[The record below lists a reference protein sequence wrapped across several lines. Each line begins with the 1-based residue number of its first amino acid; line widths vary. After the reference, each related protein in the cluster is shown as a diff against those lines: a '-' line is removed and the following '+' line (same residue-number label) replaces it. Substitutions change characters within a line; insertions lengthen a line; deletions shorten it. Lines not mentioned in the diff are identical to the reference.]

1 MTSPLNKVLSWLLC
15 LTMIISSVCAMCVST
30 TAAGLTPES
39 GNIYYI
45 KNKNSGMYLTVQND
59 SASNGAKVIQ
69 ATGTGS
75 LGQRWILEKNSSTG
89 SYRLH
94 PATDMTG
101 GISLDVAGGSSSNG
115 TAIQIYGN
123 NSQSAQNFAF
133 TASGDGYAITTE
145 SSSHKSCLDVSGA
158 SKSSGAAVIQYTN
171 KGSANQIWYFEQ
183 AQWPSSSSSSGSS
196 SSSSSGSSSSS
207 SSTSNLISDGWY
219 YIKNVNSQKYVEV
232 ANANDSNG
240 ANVQQYQGNGNACQK
255 WYVTNKG
262 NNYITLKNGMSGG
275 RMLDVVN
282 GSNTDGANI
291 QIYQANNLDPQTFKV
306 KQVSSGKY
314 ALLTKCSNETKAVD
328 VYGWSTAN
336 GGNIN
341 QWTYNGGAC
350 QQFQFEAVGGSSN
363 STTSTTST
371 TTSNS
376 DKIDSSGYP
385 TQLMTFVSTSDGCYV
400 TGGSSNNSSVNSN
413 GTAQTANRW
422 KISKVGSDSYRIINA
437 ATGYALAPQNH
448 SAADGTAVVTTGIAS
463 NNAQYWKIV
472 SVKTDKYSNALNYK
486 IVNYANT
493 SLALTLSGSS
503 YKLSSYSGSSN
514 QCFRF
519 NSYGIEGFG
528 GYCKD
533 MCGNEKASTIGGV
546 LGDVVTVSSVSQLQS
561 YASGSTPYT
570 IVITGDISATSLTKV
585 NVGKNK
591 TFIGSYSNNS
601 LTNIH
606 FRNIS
611 SSGNNIYKNITF
623 KHYDSINENDDIQMY
638 ISDGSNFW
646 IDHCTF
652 QGHDLT
658 SNASLHETDV
668 DKFMYVG
675 LKADYVSVTGCVF
688 KGHKY
693 GLILGYPQ
701 EDGAGTY
708 SGYPRMTI
716 CNNYFYN
723 VLTRA
728 PGLMR
733 YGYFHCYNNFV
744 YDFNLG
750 YTPYTGCNVYSEK
763 NYFDAGSHKGAVVD
777 DKGVGGFTDSGSTL
791 SSSVSSLKTGSTSWR
806 PSSNYSYSTRS
817 ASDAKAWCQKYTGAQ
832 SSSIIYAI
840 D

>member
-1 MTSPLNKVLSWLLC
+1 MTCTLRKILSMLMC
-15 LTMIISSVCAMCVST
+15 LTMVISSVSVTYVST
-30 TAAGLTPES
+30 AAAAVVPED

-45 KNKNSGMYLTVQND
+45 KNKHSGKYLQVEND
-59 SASNGAKVIQ
+59 SAEDGANVCQ

-75 LGQRWILEKNSSTG
+75 LGQRWIINENSDG
-89 SYRLH
+89 SVRLKS
-94 PATDMTG
+94 AVDMTG
-101 GISLDVAGGSSSNG
+101 GVALDIPNGDGNNLVNVQTWSSNG
-115 TAIQIYGN
+115 YTP
-123 NSQSAQNFAF
+123 QNFKLE
-133 TASGDGYAITTE
+133 SNGDGSYAITTAA
-145 SSSHKSCLDVSGA
+145 SGYARCLDVLNWSTESGA
-158 SKSSGAAVIQYTN
+158 NVIQYDCFM
-171 KGSANQIWYFEQ
+171 ADNQLWYFEQ
-183 AQWPSSSSSSGSS
+183 AQWPNSSSSSDSS
-196 SSSSSGSSSSS
+196 SSDSSESI
-207 SSTSNLISDGWY
+207 LISDGWY

-240 ANVQQYQGNGNACQK
+240 ANVQQYQGNGHACQK

-275 RMLDVVN
+275 RMLDVAY
-282 GSNTDGANI
+282 GTDADGTNI
-291 QIYQANNLDPQTFKV
+291 QIYDANNLDPQTFKV
-306 KQVSSGKY
+306 KEVSSGKY

-350 QQFQFEAVGGSSN
+350 QQFQFEAVGGSS
-363 STTSTTST
+363 SSSSDTTTSTSE
-371 TTSNS
+371 SINA
-376 DKIDSSGYP
+376 DGYP
-385 TQLMTFVSTSDGCYV
+385 TQLMNFVSTSDGSYV
-400 TGGSSNNSSVNSN
+400 TGGSSNNSAVSSSS
-413 GTAQTANRW
+413 TSSTANRW
-422 KISKVGSDSYRIINA
+422 MISRVSSDTYRIINA
-437 ATGYALAPQNH
+437 ATGYALAPANH
-448 SAADGTAVVTTGIAS
+448 SASDGTSVVTTGIAS

-472 SVKTDKYSNALNYK
+472 SVKTDSNSNALNYK
-486 IVNYANT
+486 VVNYSNT

-503 YKLSSYSGSSN
+503 YKLASYSGSST

-533 MCGNEKASTIGGV
+533 MNGNEKASTIGGV
-546 LGDVVTVSSVSQLQS
+546 LGEVVKVSSVSDLQT

-570 IVITGDISATSLTKV
+570 IVITGDISADSLTKV

-591 TFIGSYSNNS
+591 TFIGSFSNNS

-638 ISDGSNFW
+638 ISNGNNFW

-658 SNASLHETDV
+658 SNTSLHETDV

-675 LKADYVSVTGCVF
+675 LNADYVSVTGCIF
-688 KGHKY
+688 QGHKY

-701 EDGAGTY
+701 EDGASTY
-708 SGYPRMTI
+708 GGYPRMTI

-733 YGYFHCYNNFV
+733 YGYFHAYNNFI

-750 YTPYTGCNVYSEK
+750 YTPYTGCNIYSEK

-777 DKGVGGFTDSGSTL
+777 DKGVGAFTDSGSVL
-791 SSSVSSLKTGSTSWR
+791 SSSVSSLSTGATSWR
-806 PSSNYSYSTRS
+806 PSSNYGYETRS
-817 ASDAKAWCQKYTGAQ
+817 ASDAKAWCQQYAGAQ
-832 SSSIIYAI
+832 SSSIVYAI

>member
-1 MTSPLNKVLSWLLC
+1 MTNYLHKILSWIIC
-15 LTMIISSVCAMCVST
+15 LTMMVTSVCAIHVNAM
-30 TAAGLTPES
+30 AAGLTPES

-45 KNKNSGMYLTVQND
+45 KNKNSGMYLMVEND
-59 SASNGAKVIQ
+59 SASNGARVIQ
-69 ATGTGS
+69 SKGTGS
-75 LGQRWILEKNSSTG
+75 LGQRWILEENSNGT
-89 SYRLH
+89 YRLH

-101 GISLDVAGGSSSNG
+101 GISLDVANG
-115 TAIQIYGN
+115 LTSDGTTIQIYEN
-123 NSQSAQNFAF
+123 NSLSPQNFGI

-145 SSSHKSCLDVSGA
+145 VTGHNSCLDVTGA
-158 SKSSGAAVIQYTN
+158 SKESGAAVIQYRS
-171 KGSANQIWYFEQ
+171 KASDNQIWYFEQ
-183 AQWPSSSSSSGSS
+183 AQWPNTGSGSGSSNNSSSSEE
-196 SSSSSGSSSSS
+196 
-207 SSTSNLISDGWY
+207 TLINDGWY

-232 ANANDSNG
+232 VNADDRNG

-262 NNYITLKNGMSGG
+262 NNYITLKNGMAGG
-275 RMLDVVN
+275 RMLDVEN
-282 GSNTDGANI
+282 GYNTDGANI

-306 KQVSSGKY
+306 KEISSGKY
-314 ALLTKCSNETKAVD
+314 ALLTKCSGETKAVD
-328 VYGWSTAN
+328 VYGWSTEN

-350 QQFQFEAVGGSSN
+350 QQFQFEAVSGSGATNN
-363 STTSTTST
+363 STTNTNTTNTNTTSTTE
-371 TTSNS
+371 
-376 DKIDSSGYP
+376 KIDSDGYP
-385 TQLMTFVSTSDGCYV
+385 TQLMTFVNTSNGEFL
-400 TGGSSNNSSVNSN
+400 TGGSSNNSAVSSN
-413 GTAQTANRW
+413 GTSMTENHW

-437 ATGYALAPQNH
+437 ETGYALAPKNNN
-448 SAADGTAVVTTGIAS
+448 ATDGATVVTTGIAS

-472 SVKTDKYSNALNYK
+472 SVKSDKYSNALNYK
-486 IVNYANT
+486 IVNYADT
-493 SLALTLSGSS
+493 KLALTLSGSS
-503 YKLSSYSGSSN
+503 FKLSGYTGSAN

-533 MCGNEKASTIGGV
+533 MSGNEKASTIGGV
-546 LGDVVTVSSVSQLQS
+546 LGDVVTVSNVTQLQN

-570 IVITGDISATSLTKV
+570 IVITGNISANSLTKV
-585 NVGKNK
+585 NVGSNK
-591 TFIGSYSNNS
+591 TFVGSYGNHS

-611 SSGNNIYKNITF
+611 SSGNNIYKNIEF
-623 KHYDSINENDDIQMY
+623 KHYDSINANDDIQMY
-638 ISDGSNFW
+638 ISDGNNFW

-658 SNASLHETDV
+658 SNTSLHETDV
-668 DKFMYVG
+668 DKFLYVG

-750 YTPYTGCNVYSEK
+750 YTPYTGCNIYSEK

-777 DKGVGGFTDSGSTL
+777 DKGVGGFTDNDSTV
-791 SSSVSSLKTGSTSWR
+791 SSSLSSLKTGGTSWR
-806 PSSNYSYSTRS
+806 PSSNYGYETRS
-817 ASDAKAWCQKYTGAQ
+817 ASSAKTWCQKYAGAQ
-832 SSSIIYAI
+832 SSSIVYAI